1 MPRSQLT
8 KIDVESK
15 VYKLKNHLYNGY
27 KEKSGDWHEGAN
39 HTLNQ
44 VLEILNEFRY

>member
-15 VYKLKNHLYNGY
+15 VYKLKNELYNGH
-27 KEKSGDWHEGAN
+27 EDEGDKWHEGA
-39 HTLNQ
+39 HYTLNK
-44 VLEILNEFRY
+44 VLDILNEFRY